1 MNPPAAGFAAASVST
16 GFAGAAVVAPPKLNP
31 PAAGFAAAA
40 NGEALVAAAPPPKPN
55 PAAAA
60 AGFVSAAGSSG
71 FFSCSG
77 DAAAFAFP
85 LLGGVPNPNP
95 LPGFTGT
102 GVAVAPVNVSAAPVC
117 AAGDAPKGDAGA
129 ATEVVPN
136 AEAENGDV
144 VAVDVAAEP
153 LSPPKPKLN
162 VGALPGAG
170 AAGNAGAAGFALAS
184 SSSSSAFC
192 ALAYP
197 ALAFARNAAPN
208 PLAGGGGVDPAGTA
222 EDGASSAFSG
232 LAKSLVFAA
241 LPGGEGA
248 GDPASA
254 GDAGI
259 SARGGRT
266 RAASNR
272 TPASSSRFPSRMHVS
287 RASAV
292 ATSTSGPC
300 GSFGRDLSA
309 GCVMRPPQPVVSSAS
324 PTTKFESSSSPA
336 RGMEGTQRS
345 SSTSSTHGG
354 AIEPSGDKTGGRT
367 AHSWLSQAFLCDASA
382 TFHSRTRRA
391 CAYGPTRPA
400 VSSSSMAN
408 APLNSNAAALSPPF
422 SSTES
427 ASARC
432 DSGSSRSV
440 HNAKSVARRLVFSSP
455 TRNAKPFTTTSTAPS
470 SHGPTGWCVIS
481 ALYPA
486 SVSRATTAPPPNG
499 AHAASAPRVAVAE
512 ASAAS
517 KSSSSS
523 GPRATANARTPSA
536 MATGAVWSRVMADP
550 TTSFAFSP
558 SSSVSFATSAR

>member
-1 MNPPAAGFAAASVST
+1 M
-16 GFAGAAVVAPPKLNP
+16 NP

-55 PAAAA
+55 PVAA
-60 AGFVSAAGSSG
+60 AGFVSAVGGSG
-71 FFSCSG
+71 FFSGSG

-102 GVAVAPVNVSAAPVC
+102 GVAVAPVNVNAAPVC
-117 AAGDAPKGDAGA
+117 AAGEAPKGDAGA

-136 AEAENGDV
+136 AGAENGDV
-144 VAVDVAAEP
+144 VAVAVAVEP

-170 AAGNAGAAGFALAS
+170 AAGNDGAAGFALAS

-241 LPGGEGA
+241 LPGGDGA

-259 SARGGRT
+259 SPLGGRT

-272 TPASSSRFPSRMHVS
+272 TPASSLRFPSRMHVS

-336 RGMEGTQRS
+336 RGMDGTQRS

-354 AIEPSGDKTGGRT
+354 AIEPSGDETGRRT

-408 APLNSNAAALSPPF
+408 APLSSNAAALSPPF
-422 SSTES
+422 SSTERT
-427 ASARC
+427 SARC

-440 HNAKSVARRLVFSSP
+440 HSARSVARRLVFSSP

-499 AHAASAPRVAVAE
+499 AHAASAPSCASVAE

-517 KSSSSS
+517 TSSSS

-558 SSSVSFATSAR
+558 STSSSFATSAR